1 MIGRRAALGA
11 AMAAWLS
18 GAGGGP
24 VLAQAADAGAGAIG
38 RVADDALRFDRFV
51 AKLREEARG
60 LGISEATMT
69 RAFSGVSHDPEVA
82 ELNANQTEIVR
93 TVGEY
98 LSLVVSDTRVETG
111 RQMLA
116 AHDGLLKRI
125 EQRFGVDRHVVVAIW
140 GVETSYGANLGERGV
155 VRSLATLAALD
166 PRRAAFWRTELI
178 AALRLIERGH
188 APAERWVGSWAG
200 ASGHTQFMPTTL
212 TRHAVDFDATGRI
225 DLWSRPDDALASAAA
240 YIAASGWLAEV
251 PPMFEV
257 GLPQGFDLMLA
268 APTVERTVAQWRAL
282 SVRIED
288 ERARGDISG
297 TIVLPAG
304 HAGPAFLVTD
314 SFRAILRY
322 NNATP
327 YAISVAHLAQRIA
340 GQGPIAQPWPA
351 GDRALARPER
361 EDLQRLLIT
370 RGQQIGDVDG
380 IIGTQTRAAIR
391 VVQRDLGLPPDGHP
405 SGALLEALRAAAA
418 RSP

>member
-1 MIGRRAALGA
+1 MIGRRAALRA

-18 GAGGGP
+18 GANGGS
-24 VLAQAADAGAGAIG
+24 VLAQAAGDGSIS

-51 AKLREEARG
+51 AMLRVDARG

-69 RAFSGVSHDPEVA
+69 RAFSGVSHDPDVA

-93 TVGEY
+93 TAGDY
-98 LSLVVSDTRVETG
+98 LALVVSDARIDTG
-111 RQMLA
+111 RQMLV
-116 AHDGLLKRI
+116 AHDDLLKRI
-125 EQRFGVDRHVVVAIW
+125 EQRFGVDRHIVVAVW
-140 GVETSYGANLGERGV
+140 GIETSYGANLGERGV

-166 PRRAAFWRTELI
+166 QRRAAFWRTELI

-188 APAERWVGSWAG
+188 APERWVGSWAG

-240 YIAASGWLAEV
+240 YIAASGWLAGV

-268 APTVERTVAQWRAL
+268 APTVGRTVAQWRAL

-288 ERARGDISG
+288 ERARGDVSG
-297 TIVLPAG
+297 TIALPAG

-322 NNATP
+322 NNAIA
-327 YAISVAHLAQRIA
+327 YALSVAHLAQRIA
-340 GQGPIAQPWPA
+340 GRGPIAKPWPA
-351 GDRALARPER
+351 GDRALARAER
-361 EDLQRLLIT
+361 EDLQRLLIA

-405 SGALLEALRAAAA
+405 SGALLETLRGAAA